1 MRYIVIDEPKNESG
15 DVFTKEFDD
24 KDAAVEE
31 AKSQWDHLTFR
42 EQKLRTVYVLESV
55 NPDHDAIEH
64 MDGDIVWRCDEDY
77 I

>member
-1 MRYIVIDEPKNESG
+1 MKYIVIDEQRNGYG
-15 DVFTKEFDD
+15 DVFTKKFDD

-55 NPDHDAIEH
+55 NPDPDAIDH
-64 MDGDIVWRCDEDY
+64 MDGNYVWRCD
-77 I
+77 